1 MPADL
6 TWTIRQPLVSQAS
19 FHLEVFEDAWLLDAA
34 APVFTADAK
43 GPTARIHKATVP
55 GDVLRAGHTYAWYI
69 TVTAADRRTAFAPS
83 EGVFRVAREG

>member
-1 MPADL
+1 M
-6 TWTIRQPLVSQAS
+6 SQGS
-19 FHLEVFEDAWLLDAA
+19 FHLEVFEDAWLLDGV

-43 GPTARIHKATVP
+43 GPAARINKATVP
-55 GDVLRAGHTYAWYI
+55 GDVLRAGHTYAWYV